1 MLRIVRHSDRL
12 VQLTWYGMV
21 NAWLVREEDGLT
33 LVDTGL
39 PGSGAGIVRAA
50 RELGAPIARIALTH
64 GHLDKV
70 GGLEGLR
77 AHLPDALVAIGR
89 REARLLLGDRRAEP
103 GEPPFSPG
111 PYFPRLRI
119 LADRLVDAGDRIGS
133 LLVIQSPGHTP
144 GHVSWLDLRD
154 RTLIAGDA
162 FAGFGGLSVSGFVR
176 PWFPIPALSTWDRA
190 AALISARTLSALH
203 PARLAMGHG
212 DLVEG
217 PVPIMDRALA
227 EAEVHP
233 AFGSGSG
240 P

>member
-1 MLRIVRHSDRL
+1 
-12 VQLTWYGMV
+12 MV

-39 PGSGAGIVRAA
+39 PGSAAGIVRAA
-50 RELGAPIARIALTH
+50 RELGAPIARIVITH

-77 AHLPDALVAIGR
+77 THLPDAVVAIAR
-89 REARLLLGDRRAEP
+89 REARLLLGDHRPEP
-103 GEPPFSPG
+103 GEAPFSPG

-119 LADRLVDAGDRIGS
+119 LADRLMDSGDRISS
-133 LLVIQSPGHTP
+133 LLMIQSPGHTP

-162 FAGFGGLSVSGFVR
+162 FAGLGGLAVSGFVR
-176 PWFPIPALSTWDRA
+176 PWFPIPALATWDRS
-190 AALISARTLSALH
+190 AALISARALSALH
-203 PARLAMGHG
+203 PSRLAMGHG

-217 PVPIMDRALA
+217 PVPNMDRALA
-227 EAEVHP
+227 QAEVHP
-233 AFGSGSG
+233 AYGGGSGR
-240 P
+240 